1 MSQTHTA
8 IPVFRRRRLLVSTA
22 VAASLFTA
30 SAIGVVAARPDS
42 SAEPA
47 HACAGDLADSRQ
59 AMRELELL
67 GEAAVM
73 QDVEGDEAETWI
85 AALNAYPP
93 RTDYAGDTLI
103 AVAAGDGTGGVLIAL
118 FENGCHVLGGAL
130 PAEVYVEISR
140 AVASVRPMT

>member
-1 MSQTHTA
+1 MSQNLN
-8 IPVFRRRRLLVSTA
+8 PNPFFPRRRLLVSTA

-30 SAIGVVAARPDS
+30 SAIGVVAARPEAP
-42 SAEPA
+42 AEPA
-47 HACAGDLADSRQ
+47 HACAGDLDESRQ
-59 AMRELELL
+59 AVRELEQL

-93 RTDYAGDTLI
+93 RTDYAGDAMI
-103 AVAAGDGTGGVLIAL
+103 AVAAGDGGGVLIAL

-140 AVASVRPMT
+140 AVSSVRPMT